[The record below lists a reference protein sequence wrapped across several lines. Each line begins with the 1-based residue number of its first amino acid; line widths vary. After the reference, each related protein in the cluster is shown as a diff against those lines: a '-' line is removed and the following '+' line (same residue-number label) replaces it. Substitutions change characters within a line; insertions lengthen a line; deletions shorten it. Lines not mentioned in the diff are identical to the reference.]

1 MSDKILSELF
11 IAQRIS
17 EVNDLIN
24 QIEEMGHKYSMEIFL
39 TSPETQTWSAAQV
52 LAHLNSYNRYY
63 LEALETSLNNALN
76 KEQKGYYTPGIIGS
90 YFTRLMLPAAEN
102 QKSRKMKSP
111 KDHLPSNKPDA
122 EAVINEFIE
131 GEKALLR
138 QLEKSKKVNIMKT
151 RVPISLNRFIKLQLG
166 DTFHFLIAHQQR
178 HFVQIQSILKRLNLN
193 E

>member
-1 MSDKILSELF
+1 MPGKILSELF

-17 EVNDLIN
+17 EVKDLIN
-24 QIEEMGHKYSMEIFL
+24 LTEEIGNKYSMQNFL
-39 TSPETQTWSAAQV
+39 FSPETGTWSAAQV
-52 LAHLNSYNRYY
+52 FAHLNSYNKYY
-63 LEALETSLNNALN
+63 LGAIETSLNNAIN
-76 KEQKGYYTPGIIGS
+76 KEPKGYYTPGIIGS

-131 GEKALLR
+131 GEKTLLR
-138 QLEKSKKVNIMKT
+138 QLEESKKVNIMKT

-178 HFVQIQSILKRLNLN
+178 HFVQIQSIFEKI
-193 E
+193 EYK